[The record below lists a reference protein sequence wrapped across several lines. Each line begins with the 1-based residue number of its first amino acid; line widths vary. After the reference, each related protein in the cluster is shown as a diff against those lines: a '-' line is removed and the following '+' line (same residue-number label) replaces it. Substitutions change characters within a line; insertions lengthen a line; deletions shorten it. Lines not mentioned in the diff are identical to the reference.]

1 MKKFTALALAL
12 AMLVSCMVFTVSAEA
27 DSGVE
32 FVFEAPDT
40 VVADTTFEVK
50 IRVKDEN
57 KLVGGIQGSISVTGA
72 TIQEVEVNP
81 ELREWNGLDKDDS
94 SKDTTFFKKEG
105 DNLVFATLN
114 NLGDNSH
121 ATRLWFKVICQ
132 ADTSDKVTIKVSGL
146 KVSDKTAKLIDVDK
160 TAKEINV
167 QSKDTSAVV
176 TLDGMGIIKGEAD
189 VNNQGIVVQ
198 GSVSVPEAV
207 LNTVEEIGV
216 IFYPTSLLG
225 GEALTVNTEGAA
237 IASVKKGTAEFNR
250 VVTDGE
256 ITGLLKFGFT
266 SKTNALKFLGTR
278 VTARVNYKTAN
289 GVVYASNPS
298 ADAYISNG
306 IGNKAA
312 LNTILDLADTYT
324 PVNDNYV
331 TAKAGLNT
339 SVTGWDANR
348 EYVLKYCVENYS
360 AQ

>member
-12 AMLVSCMVFTVSAEA
+12 AMLVSCMVFTASAEA
-27 DSGVE
+27 ASGVE

-50 IRVKDEN
+50 IRVEDEN

-72 TIQEVEVNP
+72 TIKEVVVNP
-81 ELREWNGLDKDDS
+81 ELREWNGLDKNDS

-114 NLGDNSH
+114 NLGDNSY

-132 ADTSDKVTIKVSGL
+132 ADTSDKVTIDVSGL

-176 TLDGMGIIKGEAD
+176 TLDDMSILNQAD
-189 VNNQGIVVQ
+189 VMQQGILVK

-207 LNTVEEIGV
+207 LDTVEEIGV

-237 IASVKKGTAEFNR
+237 IASVKKGTADFNT

-278 VTARVNYKTAN
+278 VTARVYYKTAN
-289 GVVYASNPS
+289 GVEYASNPS